1 MCTAHPEDPRDGY
14 LYSRL
19 APGRNFFKFNFT
31 MINFNYLIIYHG
43 HFHTYFFTLN
53 FFYLLTWDKPA
64 VCSFEG
70 GNVRNI
76 WFSHIPFSKR
86 YLYLY
91 LLIKSFLPSY
101 SHILECTLAIKQ

>member
-31 MINFNYLIIYHG
+31 MVNFNYLIIYHG

-64 VCSFEG
+64 VCSFEY
-70 GNVRNI
+70 
-76 WFSHIPFSKR
+76 KE
-86 YLYLY
+86 YLAQPH
-91 LLIKSFLPSY
+91 SFLVPLFISVY
-101 SHILECTLAIKQ
+101 KVLFTFIQVYIGM